1 LFVAACGSDSD
12 LSGPDPSVEAGVTP
26 YTFTWKPEDPS
37 APAGERTFLLFAPDE
52 YLENPEEELPLLVFL
67 HGCCD
72 LADDP
77 EAVSAQPLLGV
88 IEVLPHSIAVLAPV
102 ASQDDYNGFT
112 WRPDYLNDLI
122 VHAQSLLDID
132 VDRIY
137 VSGHSWG
144 ASGVLAFGI
153 EYPQLP
159 AALVTLS
166 GGWPS
171 GGVPDGLCEIAEIPM
186 RIYHGSADFVVAPQD
201 SKRIADALAECGDQA
216 EHIELPD
223 VRHEADQVVFSDV
236 SFYDWLLEQSRTS

>member
-132 VDRIY
+132 V
-137 VSGHSWG
+137 
-144 ASGVLAFGI
+144 
-153 EYPQLP
+153 E
-159 AALVTLS
+159 